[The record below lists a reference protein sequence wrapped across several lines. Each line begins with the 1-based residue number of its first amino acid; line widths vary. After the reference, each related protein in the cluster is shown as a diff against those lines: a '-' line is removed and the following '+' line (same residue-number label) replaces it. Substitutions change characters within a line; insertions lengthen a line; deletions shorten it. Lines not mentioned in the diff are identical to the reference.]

1 MADSPYIVEV
11 TDASFTQD
19 VLERSYQ
26 VPVLVDFWAEWCQ
39 PCKMLMPT
47 LARIAE
53 DYAGKFI
60 LAKINTE
67 EQREVAGQFGIR
79 SIPTVKLFR
88 NGEVVDEFAGALPEG
103 SIRDFINQHIPRES
117 DALID
122 QALDAM
128 DQEDLET
135 AEDLLV
141 RVTAEDPENYRVIL
155 ANAQLKMLRGD
166 FDATEQLLDALPLD
180 KQDDPEAK
188 QLRAQL
194 PFIRAL
200 STAPAEAELI
210 EAAESGDSQAT
221 YQLAAMRIFQQ
232 DFEQALELLLGLMR
246 KDRKFGDDAARKGML
261 AVFDMLG
268 GDADLVKRYRGK
280 MFTLLH

>member
-11 TDASFTQD
+11 TDASFAQE

-47 LARIAE
+47 LAKIAE

-67 EQREVAGQFGIR
+67 EQQQVASQFGIR

-128 DQEDLET
+128 DQEDLES
-135 AEDLLV
+135 AEPLLV

-155 ANAQLKMLRGD
+155 ANAQLKMLRTD
-166 FDATEQLLDALPLD
+166 FDAAEQLLDALPMD

-194 PFIRAL
+194 PFIRAV
-200 STAPAEAELI
+200 SDAPEEAELLK
-210 EAAESGDSQAT
+210 AAEAGDSQST

-261 AVFDMLG
+261 AIFDMLG
-268 GDADLVKRYRGK
+268 GDGELVKRYRGK
-280 MFTLLH
+280 MFALLH